1 MDQYHDL
8 VTDALIDGSH
18 KPNRTAVDTIATFS
32 RSYRIDLQEGFPLV
46 TTKKMDGNRWN
57 ALLHELLWYLSG
69 DEHIRDLRE
78 ETSIWDAWAD
88 EDGMLET
95 AYGRFWRRFP
105 LPEGG
110 LEGEAWPDNGHRWVT
125 EEAQGRTFDQ
135 LRYVID
141 TLQEDPHSR
150 RMVVSAWHPANAAV
164 SRLPPCHYTFAINVQ
179 DGRLNTHLTQ
189 RSGDIAVGVPFNIA
203 SYAVLTHYLAER
215 TGLDVGT
222 FGHTIVDAHVYCGK
236 GDRAA
241 FYASRLDELQD
252 RLRSVEDRAGYSR
265 VKDWLIAEAPPE
277 PDGEEGHDHVPGLLE
292 QLSREP
298 YKRPTI
304 EVTGRPLDAVTVDDI
319 NLEDYRS
326 HGPIRFAVAE

>member
-8 VTDALIDGSH
+8 VTDALCNGSH

-32 RSYRIDLQEGFPLV
+32 RSYRIDLQQGFPLL
-46 TTKKMDGNRWN
+46 TTKQMDGNRWS
-57 ALLHELLWYLSG
+57 ALVHELLWYLSG
-69 DEHIRDLRE
+69 KEHIRELRK
-78 ETSIWDAWAD
+78 ETSIWDAWSD

-105 LPEGG
+105 LPEGS
-110 LEGEAWPDNGHRWVT
+110 LDGEAWPADDHRWVN
-125 EEAQGRTFDQ
+125 EEPQGRTFDQ

-141 TLQEDPHSR
+141 TLRDEPRSR

-164 SRLPPCHYTFAINVQ
+164 SRLPPCHYTFALNVQ

-203 SYAVLTHYLAER
+203 SYSALTHYIAER
-215 TGLDVGT
+215 TGLEIGA

-236 GDRAA
+236 GDRAG
-241 FYASRLDELQD
+241 FYADRLDELQD
-252 RLRSVEDRAGYSR
+252 RLVGVDGRDGYRR
-265 VKDWLIAEAPPE
+265 VKDWLLEEAPAE
-277 PDGEEGHDHVPGLLE
+277 PDGEKNHDHVPGLLE

-298 YKRPTI
+298 YDRPSI
-304 EVTGRPLDAVTVDDI
+304 VVEGRPMEDLTVDDI
-319 NLEDYRS
+319 NLEDYQS